1 MRRRLNCAEY
11 RTSIFQ
17 MVLPTLW
24 IERHHTDEAQAFKHL
39 KTNQITD
46 MHRHERTGFHRPAA
60 LIAKLYSMPDAQ

>member
-1 MRRRLNCAEY
+1 
-11 RTSIFQ
+11 